1 MKQWARLVSIF
12 CMQPLGHLCISLFG
26 PVRPVMF
33 LDLPGGNH
41 LLTKL
46 TISLRPMRAVH
57 KSREMCSK
65 KVANLS
71 FRTPGSRLVQAN
83 CTGDKP
89 GGPHCVQRQRF
100 ASAGEQRSGEE
111 SHHWTRI
118 SVQQSNYWLSAK
130 GETRNQLQNF
140 EILTRPKSRLFGF

>member
-1 MKQWARLVSIF
+1 
-12 CMQPLGHLCISLFG
+12 
-26 PVRPVMF
+26 MF

-41 LLTKL
+41 LLAKL

-57 KSREMCSK
+57 KLREMCSK

-71 FRTPGSRLVQAN
+71 FRTHGSRLAQAKG
-83 CTGDKP
+83 TGDKP

-111 SHHWTRI
+111 SHH
-118 SVQQSNYWLSAK
+118 
-130 GETRNQLQNF
+130 
-140 EILTRPKSRLFGF
+140 